1 MTAAA
6 NDKKWY
12 VLRVV
17 GGKERKIRD
26 SIKSEI
32 AAKKFDDYV
41 NDVLVPTEKVM
52 VISNGKKIIKERN
65 FYPGYVLIEA
75 NLIAELAHL
84 LKNITNVAGFLGNER
99 GGDPVPLRPAEVN
112 RILGRVDELADQDTN
127 LDTAFIEGESVTV
140 IDGPFKTFK
149 GKITEINTE
158 KKKLKLI
165 VKIFGR
171 ETSLELNYS
180 QVEKIK

>member
-1 MTAAA
+1 MSASA

-26 SIKSEI
+26 LIKSEI
-32 AAKKFDDYV
+32 TAKNFDSYV
-41 NDVLVPTEKVM
+41 NEVLVPTEKVM

-65 FYPGYVLIEA
+65 FYPGYVLVEA
-75 NLIAELAHL
+75 DLIAELVHL
-84 LKNITNVAGFLGNER
+84 LKNVTNVAGFLGNER
-99 GGDPVPLRPAEVN
+99 GGDPVPLRQHEVN
-112 RILGRVDELADQDTN
+112 RILGRVDELSDQENT
-127 LDTAFIEGESVTV
+127 LESSFIEGESVTV
-140 IDGPFKTFK
+140 IDGPFKTFT
-149 GKITEINTE
+149 GRITEINTE

>member
-1 MTAAA
+1 MTTAA

-26 SIKSEI
+26 SIKTEI
-32 AAKKFDDYV
+32 SARGFDDYV

-65 FYPGYVLIEA
+65 FYPGYVLVEA
-75 NLIAELAHL
+75 NLIAELVHL
-84 LKNITNVAGFLGNER
+84 LKNVTNVAGFLGNER
-99 GGDPVPLRPAEVN
+99 GGDPVPLREAEVN
-112 RILGRVDELADQDTN
+112 RILGRVDEMADQDSS
-127 LDTAFIEGESVTV
+127 LDSSFIEGESVTV
-140 IDGPFKTFK
+140 IDGPFKTFT

-158 KKKLKLI
+158 KKKLKLT